1 MIRAGE
7 LFLIHQLT
15 QEMPHYV
22 KNNYFDI
29 DTQLAEGDL
38 NIRLNIKT
46 KETQLNLNCFIEL
59 QFKLVSF

>member
-22 KNNYFDI
+22 K
-29 DTQLAEGDL
+29 
-38 NIRLNIKT
+38 LNIKT